1 MKRTLTLAFSLL
13 FMLGAAASAQ
23 TVIRYL
29 QPGVDQPNLRAPV
42 EAMIEQFEAQYP
54 DIRVELESVGWNDA
68 YQKITT
74 DMLANKSAGV
84 IYSGSRSIPAFS
96 ALGGIVPMAEY
107 VSSEQRDMF
116 PEAVLAGHR
125 SHGNLYALRTAV
137 IYIGARWIPA
147 FSALG
152 VIVPMEEY
160 VSSEKLDMFPEALLD
175 GHRFQGNLYALPIA
189 FSTKVLY
196 YRTDLMDRAPTTWEE
211 LLSEAQRITAQTD
224 AYGIGIPGAAHVG
237 TVQQFQ
243 AFLHQAGGSFFDED
257 GRVNLETEEAHR
269 ALQFYADLYL
279 EHEVTPNPI
288 EFNRE
293 ELPTLFGEGRIAMHI
308 NGPWARTIM
317 GIEPDNEQYPYA
329 VAVLPCDARCG
340 GVLGADSV
348 AISTSSENK
357 EAAYQFIDF
366 MTSFEVHTERI
377 LASGLTPMLEGQSDL
392 EEFQTPFWQPFVEMV
407 DVGFPEAQ
415 PLAWEPFEQIINDM
429 IQSVLLGNQSVDDAL
444 TRAAAQIRD
453 QQLEPAASN

>member
-1 MKRTLTLAFSLL
+1 MKRTLTLALSLL

-74 DMLANKSAGV
+74 DMLANNSA
-84 IYSGSRSIPAFS
+84 
-96 ALGGIVPMAEY
+96 
-107 VSSEQRDMF
+107 D
-116 PEAVLAGHR
+116 
-125 SHGNLYALRTAV
+125 V
-137 IYIGARWIPA
+137 IYIGSRWIPA

-152 VIVPMEEY
+152 GIVPMEEY

-211 LLSEAQRITAQTD
+211 LLSEARRITAETD

-257 GRVNLETEEAHR
+257 GRVSLETEEAHR

-366 MTSFEVHTERI
+366 MTSFDVHTERI
-377 LASGLTPMLEGQSDL
+377 LAAGLTPMLEGQSDL

>member
-74 DMLANKSAGV
+74 DMLANNSADV
-84 IYSGSRSIPAFS
+84 IYIGSRWIPAYS
-96 ALGGIVPMAEY
+96 ALGG
-107 VSSEQRDMF
+107 
-116 PEAVLAGHR
+116 
-125 SHGNLYALRTAV
+125 
-137 IYIGARWIPA
+137 
-147 FSALG
+147 
-152 VIVPMEEY
+152 IVPMEEY

>member
-1 MKRTLTLAFSLL
+1 MKRTLTLALSLL

-74 DMLANKSAGV
+74 DMLANNSA
-84 IYSGSRSIPAFS
+84 
-96 ALGGIVPMAEY
+96 
-107 VSSEQRDMF
+107 D
-116 PEAVLAGHR
+116 
-125 SHGNLYALRTAV
+125 V
-137 IYIGARWIPA
+137 IYIGSRWIPA

-152 VIVPMEEY
+152 GIVPMEEY

-257 GRVNLETEEAHR
+257 GRVSLETEEAHR

-366 MTSFEVHTERI
+366 MTSFDVHTERI
-377 LASGLTPMLEGQSDL
+377 LAAGLTPMLEGQSDL